1 MKDIF
6 KILQEEKDRILG
18 MHKIATENQ
27 YLIEQQSPQ
36 IPTTYTVK
44 NAQVTL
50 TGQNKKTT
58 AAAEDLK
65 IFKGAKFIKQGDN
78 IVANTK
84 YQFVDFF
91 GNVIIGVGKNPR
103 MRSNKT
109 YQGNVTYGCST
120 GKYTVNMR
128 TDIMFYDKTLSPML
142 QKMCKAKTTEKKPA
156 TQTPNTQPNTP
167 QLTDSQKLDRAKKCG
182 HNSWEE
188 YKNSNWQCKGKTVVN
203 TKSKVDVTSI
213 NKQIQQY
220 LGNQQ
225 PTGQITDADID
236 AILTK
241 LG

>member
-1 MKDIF
+1 MF

-18 MHKIATENQ
+18 MHKIATKNQ
-27 YLIEQQSPQ
+27 YLIEQQTSQ

-50 TGQNKKTT
+50 KGQNKKTT

-65 IFKGAKFIKQGDN
+65 IFKGAKFIKQGGN

-84 YQFVDFF
+84 YQFLDMF
-91 GNVIIGVGKNPR
+91 GNVIIGVGQNSS
-103 MRSNKT
+103 MRGNKT

-128 TDIMFYDKTLSPML
+128 TDLMFYDKTLSPML
-142 QKMCKAKTTEKKPA
+142 NKMCQAKTTETQPTTQAPKA
-156 TQTPNTQPNTP
+156 QTPKAQAPKAQAPKVQAPKSNTQ
-167 QLTDSQKLDRAKKCG
+167 LIDL
-182 HNSWEE
+182 
-188 YKNSNWQCKGKTVVN
+188 
-203 TKSKVDVTSI
+203 
-213 NKQIQQY
+213 NKQIQQS

-225 PTGQITDADID
+225 PTGQITNTEID

>member
-1 MKDIF
+1 MENIF
-6 KILQEEKDRILG
+6 KILEEEKDRILE
-18 MHKIATENQ
+18 MHKIATKNQ
-27 YLIEQQSPQ
+27 YLIEQQTSQ

-50 TGQNKKTT
+50 KGQNKKTT

-65 IFKGAKFIKQGDN
+65 IFKGAKFIKQGGN

-84 YQFVDFF
+84 YQFLDIF
-91 GNVIIGVGKNPR
+91 GNVIIGVGQNSS
-103 MRSNKT
+103 MRANKT

-128 TDIMFYDKTLSPML
+128 TDLMFYDKTLSPML
-142 QKMCKAKTTEKKPA
+142 QKMCQAKTTETQPA
-156 TQTPNTQPNTP
+156 TQAPKTQKTAPKTQVP
-167 QLTDSQKLDRAKKCG
+167 SGTKVLDL
-182 HNSWEE
+182 
-188 YKNSNWQCKGKTVVN
+188 
-203 TKSKVDVTSI
+203 

-225 PTGQITDADID
+225 PTGQITDTDID